1 MKITMDKKLIVHVV
15 SETVVFVVAA
25 VAFQY
30 QLRNV
35 KKQIELI
42 QFQLSQQEEKTEKC
56 LKHINQLYM
65 ILESQGIL
73 PPPPSAVKGVQ
84 SSGQS
89 KPPQNVQQQ
98 MKQQQMQQQV
108 QQQRMQMQKQAQQ
121 QQQQAAPPSMFDT
134 ILNIMPTMMMGGM
147 GGNGGANM
155 IIAELNKEP
164 FKPKESDG
172 PSITIVDDQETEQD
186 PDILEAL
193 KEEPPTEVE
202 DNDTKEAN

>member
-1 MKITMDKKLIVHVV
+1 MKITMDRKLIVHVV

-42 QFQLSQQEEKTEKC
+42 QFQLNQQEEKTEKC

-65 ILESQGIL
+65 ILESQGLL
-73 PPPPSAVKGVQ
+73 PPPPSGAKGVQ
-84 SSGQS
+84 SSG
-89 KPPQNVQQQ
+89 KPQNVQQQ

-108 QQQRMQMQKQAQQ
+108 QQQKMQMQKQAQQ

-164 FKPKESDG
+164 FKPKESDA
-172 PSITIVDDQETEQD
+172 PSITIVDEQETDQD